1 MIDTSEKNF
10 ESDIEAYLLANDY
23 HSRTSNDYDKKR
35 CLIPQDVF
43 NFIHATQPQEWQKY
57 QEQYGDDAP
66 NKLLQRLA
74 QQIKKRG
81 TLELLRKGL
90 KANGCK
96 FKLAY
101 FRPSTELNNETQR
114 LYQAN
119 FFSLIRQFYY
129 SEKTPDKS
137 IDLAIF
143 LNGLP
148 IFTSELKNPFKGQTV
163 QDAVRQYRNTRDHRE
178 TVLSFGV
185 CLSHFAVDP
194 DLVYMTT
201 HLQGENT
208 SFLPFN
214 QGRDNGAGNPP
225 SALSY
230 STAYL
235 WEQTWHKDSILNL
248 IQNFITQ
255 YEEEDEKG
263 KKTGKKKLIFPRY
276 HQLDTVNRLLTHAK
290 DHKTGQKYLIQHSA
304 GSGKSNTITW
314 LAYQLVNLHDTEN
327 NRVFDSILII
337 TDRKVLDKQLQ
348 RNLKQFETVAGVVEN
363 IDKTS
368 RQLKEALENGKNI
381 IVTTLQKFPRIID
394 QITSLQG
401 QNFAIIID
409 EAHSSQTGEN
419 SRQLKAVLS
428 TNNLEEAENQ
438 DTDLEEDIADRIE
451 EAART
456 RGNLPNLSY
465 FAFTATPKP
474 KTLELFGIRQPD
486 GTFNPF
492 SPYSMRQAI
501 EERFILDVLQNY
513 TTYQTYFS
521 LLRTIEDDPHYDR
534 NKAGRIL
541 RNFVDLHPHN
551 ISQKVAIIVEHFH
564 NNVAHQINGQ
574 AKAMIVTRSRLHAVR
589 YKLALDHYLEENA
602 YPYQSLVAFTGTV
615 NDGGIDFTETG
626 MNTASAGVSISEKA
640 TAETF
645 KQNPYKFLIVAN
657 KFQTGFNQ
665 PLLTAMYVD
674 KKLGGINAVQTL
686 SRLNRIHPQKEST
699 VILDFANDIDVIQSA
714 FEDYYDRTVLSQ
726 ETDVNLVYDIQQQL
740 DDYEFYEESDITD
753 FAQIYFNP
761 QGRQDRLHNILVPV
775 IDRYQQSSEEEQFD
789 FRTKLKDFIR
799 LYSFIGQLMPIAD
812 PELEQ
817 YYQFARHLAPK
828 LPFTHQQLP
837 LEVQQNIE
845 LSQYRIQA
853 TYTGQINLQ
862 RGERQL
868 EPIMTAGTGNLP
880 LEDREALSVIIEQ
893 INQQFGTNF
902 TEDEQVFI
910 EQLENRLDNS
920 ESLQASLQVNS
931 PENVRLTFN
940 NLTNEFMQEMI
951 ESNFNFYRHFN
962 DDGDFANMLLNW
974 LFQRF
979 LERQQSNGE
988 DN

>member
-1 MIDTSEKNF
+1 MNTSEKNF
-10 ESDIEAYLLANDY
+10 ESDIQAYLLENGY
-23 HSRTSNDYDKKR
+23 HSRTSNDYDKKL
-35 CLIPQDVF
+35 CLIPQDVL
-43 NFIHATQPQEWQKY
+43 NFINATQPQEWQKY
-57 QEQYGDDAP
+57 QTQYGDDAQT
-66 NKLLQRLA
+66 KLLQRLA

-81 TLELLRKGL
+81 TVEILRKGL

-101 FRPSTELNNETQR
+101 FRPSTALNDETQR
-114 LYQAN
+114 LYQGN

-129 SEKTPDKS
+129 SEKNQNS

-148 IFTSELKNPFKGQTV
+148 LFTCELKNSFKGQTV
-163 QDAVRQYRNTRDHRE
+163 ENAIKQYRNDREPRE

-194 DLVYMTT
+194 NLVYMTT
-201 HLQGENT
+201 HLQGKKT
-208 SFLPFN
+208 KFLPFN
-214 QGRDNGAGNPP
+214 QGRDNGHGNPP

-230 STAYL
+230 PTAYL
-235 WEQTWHKDSILNL
+235 WQQIWQKDSILNL

-255 YEEEDEKG
+255 YEEEDDKG
-263 KKTGKKKLIFPRY
+263 NKTGEKKLIFPRY
-276 HQLDTVNRLLTHAK
+276 HQLDTINRLINHAK

-304 GSGKSNTITW
+304 GSGKSNTIAW
-314 LAYQLVNLHDTEN
+314 LAHQLVSLHERED
-327 NRVFDSILII
+327 NRVFDSILVI
-337 TDRKVLDKQLQ
+337 TDRKALDKQLQ
-348 RNLKQFETVAGVVEN
+348 RNLKQFETTSGVVEN

-381 IVTTLQKFPRIID
+381 IVTTLQKFPGVID
-394 QITSLQG
+394 QINSLKG
-401 QNFAIIID
+401 QKFAIIID

-419 SRQLKAVLS
+419 SRQLKTVLS
-428 TNNLEEAENQ
+428 TQTLEEAETQEQ
-438 DTDLEEDIADRIE
+438 DIEDYIEDRIE

-474 KTLELFGIRQPD
+474 KTLELFGIKQPD
-486 GTFNPF
+486 GTFKPC
-492 SPYSMRQAI
+492 SLYSMRQAI
-501 EERFILDVLQNY
+501 EEGFILDVLQNY

-521 LLRTIEDDPHYDR
+521 LLKTVENDPHYDR
-534 NKAGRIL
+534 NKAGRLL

-551 ISQKVAIIVEHFH
+551 INAKVAIIAEHFH
-564 NNVAHQINGQ
+564 NNVAHQINNQ

-589 YKLALDHYLEENA
+589 YKLALDNYLRENG

-615 NDGGIDFTETG
+615 KDGGRDFTETG
-626 MNTASAGVSISEKA
+626 MNTASSGVSIPEKA
-640 TAETF
+640 TADTF
-645 KQNPYKFLIVAN
+645 NQNLYKFLIVAN

-674 KKLGGINAVQTL
+674 KKLGGVNAVQTL
-686 SRLNRIHPQKEST
+686 SRLNRTYSQKEST
-699 VILDFANDIDVIQSA
+699 VILDFANEIDVIQSA
-714 FEDYYDRTVLSQ
+714 FENYYDRTVLSQ

-740 DDYEFYEESDITD
+740 DDYDFYTASDITD

-761 QGRQDRLHNILVPV
+761 KATQDRLHSILMPV
-775 IDRYQQSSEEEQFD
+775 IDRYQEATEAEQFS
-789 FRTKLKDFIR
+789 FRNKLKDFIR
-799 LYSFIGQLMPIAD
+799 LYRFIGQLIGCPD
-812 PELEQ
+812 SELEQ
-817 YYQFARHLAPK
+817 FYEFARHLAPK
-828 LPFTHQQLP
+828 LPFAQQQLP

-845 LSQYRIQA
+845 LSQYRIQR
-853 TYTGQINLQ
+853 TYTGQIDLK

-868 EPIMTAGTGNLP
+868 DPIIAAGTGNP
-880 LEDREALSVIIEQ
+880 PVEDREPLSVIIEQ
-893 INQQFGTNF
+893 LNQQFGTNF

-910 EQLENRLDNS
+910 EQLEHKLDNS
-920 ESLQASLQVNS
+920 DSLQASLKINS
-931 PENVRLTFN
+931 LENVRLTFN

-951 ESNFNFYRHFN
+951 ESNFNFYKHFN
-962 DDGDFANMLLNW
+962 DDSEFANLLLNW

-979 LERQQSNGE
+979 LERQQSNS
-988 DN
+988 